1 MLDEQALQCGYC
13 YNGMIVKASE
23 LLSKTPQPSEAEIR
37 TAMNG
42 HICRCGDLSTNH
54 PGRATG
60 IAGHG
65 RRRTV
70 ILRREF
76 LKAGGALVIGFPLRG
91 VLSAQ
96 EKSGQDRG
104 MKAGPP
110 DAKQI
115 DTWLAIH
122 ADNTATIYIGFAEL
136 GQGNSTALLQVAAEE
151 LDMDMSQLKSVRLD
165 TNVTPNQGGT
175 YSSASIQRGG
185 PQVRAGAA
193 EARQALLQMASK
205 KLNTPAEGLT
215 VSKGVVSIMASSG
228 AVASSGAGSIT
239 YGELIGDKQFNLAF
253 TGSAP
258 VKPTTSYKV
267 VGTPVPRRDSPAKV
281 NGEYVYMQ
289 HARIDGMLH
298 GRVVRPRGQGAYKAG
313 AKVLSIDENSIRDI
327 AGARVLRK
335 GDFIGVVADNEWD
348 AVQAAAKL
356 KVVWDTTPTLPGTE
370 RLHEQMRSAKT
381 TDNVVTQR
389 GDASGVLSAAPHVA
403 TQICRGPYQSHAP
416 FAPNCALAD
425 VKPDS
430 ALLMSST
437 QDVYATRTGVARLL
451 GMPADKVRVQYYEGS
466 GTYGHSCYDDVAQ
479 AAALMSQLAGKPVR
493 LQFMRWD
500 ELGWDNFG
508 PAHVGQVRAAADAS
522 GKLIAYEYEG
532 WQHGW
537 SNTEVTSQLTGAPI
551 AEWPGGA
558 VQGVSALNCGG
569 MYDVANLRL
578 LNHKL
583 PAAEYLKGGWLRSPL
598 DLSFSFASEQ
608 AIDQLAYLLEMDP
621 HEFRQRNI
629 KDARWRGVLDAVA
642 QAAKWIP
649 RRAASPLSDG
659 KIVTGRGIGVGTH
672 LGSYGAAVAE
682 IEVNKETGKVL
693 AKHLYGA
700 IDAGQVVNPGN
711 VEAQIC
717 GQLVQ
722 AASRMF
728 KEEVTFNTTNVTS
741 LDWNRYPVL
750 RFDEC
755 PQVTPVVVQRLN
767 ERSTGAGRGMHG
779 RDRRRHRQRVLRRH
793 GRADGRVSANA
804 GSRAGGLEAGIT
816 S

>member
-1 MLDEQALQCGYC
+1 
-13 YNGMIVKASE
+13 MI
-23 LLSKTPQPSEAEIR
+23 P
-37 TAMNG
+37 
-42 HICRCGDLSTNH
+42 
-54 PGRATG
+54 
-60 IAGHG
+60 
-65 RRRTV
+65 
-70 ILRREF
+70 RREF
-76 LKAGGALVIGFPLRG
+76 LKTGGALVIGLNLRG
-91 VLSAQ
+91 VLPAQ
-96 EKSGQDRG
+96 VQERG
-104 MKAGPP
+104 AKAGPP

-136 GQGNSTALLQVAAEE
+136 GQGNSTALLQIAAEE
-151 LDMDMSQLKSVRLD
+151 LDLDMSQLKSVRLD

-205 KLNTPAEGLT
+205 NLNTPVDRLT
-215 VSKGVVSIMASSG
+215 VSQGVVSI
-228 AVASSGAGSIT
+228 VAAGTGRSVT
-239 YGELIGDKQFNLAF
+239 YGDLIGDKQFNLAF

-258 VKPTTSYKV
+258 VKPATSYKV
-267 VGTPVPRRDSPAKV
+267 VGTPVPRRDSPGKV

-298 GRVVRPRGQGAYKAG
+298 GRVVRPRGQSAYKAG
-313 AKVLSIDENSIRDI
+313 AKVVSVDESSIRDI
-327 AGARVLRK
+327 AGVRVLRR
-335 GDFIGVVADNEWD
+335 GDFIGVVAEHEWD

-356 KVVWDTTPTLPGTE
+356 KVVWDTTPTLPGSD
-370 RLHEQMRSAKT
+370 RLHEQMRAAKT
-381 TDNVVTQR
+381 QDNVVTQR
-389 GDASGVLSAAPHVA
+389 GDAAGALASALAGSAHLA

-425 VKPDS
+425 VKTDS

-437 QDVYATRTGVARLL
+437 QDVYGTRTGVARLL
-451 GMPADKVRVQYYEGS
+451 GLPPDKVRVQYYEGS

-479 AAALMSQLAGKPVR
+479 AAALLSQLAGKPVR

-537 SNTEVTSQLTGAPI
+537 SNTETTSQLTGTPT

-578 LNHKL
+578 VNHKL
-583 PAAEYLKGGWLRSPL
+583 PVAEYLKGGWLRSPL

-621 HEFRQRNI
+621 YAFRRRNI
-629 KDARWRGVLDAVA
+629 KDPRWLDVLDAAA
-642 QAAKWIP
+642 QAAKWTP
-649 RRAASPLSDG
+649 RRAASNVSGAKLSDA

-672 LGSYGAAVAE
+672 LASYGAAVAE
-682 IEVNKETGKVL
+682 IEVNKETGKVV

-711 VEAQIC
+711 VEAQIG

-722 AASRMF
+722 TASRMF

-755 PQVTPVVVQRLN
+755 PEVTPVVVQRLN
-767 ERSTGAGRGMHG
+767 ERSLGAGEEVMAAAAAAIANAFFDATGVRIEEYPLTPA
-779 RDRRRHRQRVLRRH
+779 RVLATLAKGAPRKTR
-793 GRADGRVSANA
+793 
-804 GSRAGGLEAGIT
+804 T
-816 S
+816 P

>member
-1 MLDEQALQCGYC
+1 
-13 YNGMIVKASE
+13 MIA
-23 LLSKTPQPSEAEIR
+23 
-37 TAMNG
+37 
-42 HICRCGDLSTNH
+42 
-54 PGRATG
+54 
-60 IAGHG
+60 
-65 RRRTV
+65 RRD
-70 ILRREF
+70 F
-76 LKAGGALVIGFPLRG
+76 LKTGGALVVGFNLRD
-91 VLSAQ
+91 VLH
-96 EKSGQDRG
+96 GQVPERG
-104 MKAGPP
+104 SKAGPP
-110 DAKQI
+110 DARQI

-151 LDMDMSQLKSVRLD
+151 LDLDMSQLKSVRLD

-185 PQVRAGAA
+185 PQVRAAAA

-205 KLNTPAEGLT
+205 KSNLPVERFR
-215 VSKGVVSIMASSG
+215 VEKGVVFGFNSAF
-228 AVASSGAGSIT
+228 VASGPPFTIT

-258 VKPTTSYKV
+258 VKPPASYKV

-289 HARIDGMLH
+289 HARVDGMLH
-298 GRVVRPRGQGAYKAG
+298 GRVVRPRGQSAYKAG
-313 AKVLSIDENSIRDI
+313 AKVLSIDEKSIRDI

-335 GDFIGVVADNEWD
+335 GDFIGVVAESEWD
-348 AVQAAAKL
+348 AVQAAARL
-356 KVVWDTTPTLPGTE
+356 KVVWDITPTLPGSD

-381 TDNVVTQR
+381 TDNVVIQR
-389 GDASGVLSAAPHVA
+389 GDVAGAIGGAAHVA
-403 TQICRGPYQSHAP
+403 MQICRGPYQSHAP

-425 VKPDS
+425 VKADS

-437 QDVYATRTGVARLL
+437 QDVYGTRTGVARLL
-451 GMPADKVRVQYYEGS
+451 GLPPEKVRVQYYEGS

-479 AAALMSQLAGKPVR
+479 AAALLSQLAAKPVR

-508 PAHVGQVRAAADAS
+508 PAHVGQVRAAADSS
-522 GKLIAYEYEG
+522 GKLMAYEYEG

-537 SNTEVTSQLTGAPI
+537 SNTETTSQLTGTPT

-558 VQGVSALNCGG
+558 VQGVSQLNCGG
-569 MYDVANLRL
+569 MYDVANRL
-578 LNHKL
+578 LTNHKL
-583 PAAEYLKGGWLRSPL
+583 PVADYLKGGWLRSPL

-608 AIDQLAYLLEMDP
+608 AIDRLAWLLQMDP
-621 HEFRQRNI
+621 YEFRQRNI
-629 KDARWRGVLDAVA
+629 KDPRWLGVLDAAA
-642 QAAKWIP
+642 QAAKWTS
-649 RRAASPLSDG
+649 RRAASTLSDA

-672 LGSYGAAVAE
+672 LASYGAAVAE
-682 IEVNKETGKVL
+682 IEVNKETGKVV

-722 AASRMF
+722 TASRMF
-728 KEEVTFNTTNVTS
+728 REEVTFNTTNVTS
-741 LDWNRYPVL
+741 LDWNRYPVM
-750 RFDEC
+750 RFDDC
-755 PQVTPVVVQRLN
+755 PQVTPVVVQRLT
-767 ERSTGAGRGMHG
+767 ERSLGAGEECMAAGAAAIANAFFDATGVRMEEYPLTPA
-779 RDRRRHRQRVLRRH
+779 RVL
-793 GRADGRVSANA
+793 AVLK
-804 GSRAGGLEAGIT
+804 GG
-816 S
+816 